1 MSENTRYTNS
11 WRHLTRLLTPGQV
24 EHLERPG
31 RCITLAKNRAEPPFH
46 VPNSITSE
54 GLS

>member
-24 EHLERPG
+24 EHLEALDRDPAYANKPCVAVARGRRPPG
-31 RCITLAKNRAEPPFH
+31 SRI
-46 VPNSITSE
+46 V
-54 GLS
+54 